1 MGLSNVYNQQTNK
14 INQMSIPTTLILRI
28 VEAELSWIK
37 SWSSAKVKPDS
48 DFSIGILDEM
58 GKLEMQWTFTR
69 EVGNMSF
76 LD

>member
-1 MGLSNVYNQQTNK
+1 MGLSNVYNQQTIK
-14 INQMSIPTTLILRI
+14 IKQMSIPTTLIFRI
-28 VEAELSWIK
+28 VETEISWIK